1 MDLFE
6 LLSKRRTVRQFK
18 TDPVPQ
24 ADVEKIVQAGLLA
37 PSPND
42 SHPWRI
48 IAIRNQGILRE
59 MRAAVEK
66 KLDAL
71 FPAPTGDKK
80 TRLDKVKNFSTIFA
94 QAPLVLAVM
103 MKPYRAIVDD
113 LLDGSALTHDQI
125 NALRKYPDVQAT
137 GALVQNMLL
146 AATDLGYGAVWV
158 SGALVASEDLDRLLK
173 GGEYKVQTLV
183 ALGRPAVS
191 PEPRR
196 AYDLKEYLAT
206 ID

>member
-1 MDLFE
+1 MDLQG
-6 LLSKRRTVRQFK
+6 LLAKRRTVRQF
-18 TDPVPQ
+18 TPDPVPQ
-24 ADVEKIVQAGLLA
+24 EAVAQIVQAGLMA

-48 IAIRNQGILRE
+48 IAIRNPGVLRE
-59 MRAAVEK
+59 MRGAVEK
-66 KLDAL
+66 KLDTL
-71 FPAPTGDKK
+71 FPAPTGDNKA
-80 TRLDKVKNFSTIFA
+80 RLDKVKNFSTVFA

-103 MKPYRAIVDD
+103 MKPYRAVVDD
-113 LLDGSALTHDQI
+113 LLAGSALTHEQI
-125 NALRKYPDVQAT
+125 NALRKHPDVQAT

-158 SGALVASEDLDRLLK
+158 SGALVASDEIDRLLK

-183 ALGRPAVS
+183 AVGRPAVS
-191 PEPRR
+191 PEPRP
-196 AYDLKEYLAT
+196 AVDLKDYLTT